1 MQPIS
6 FRPAPCAGTL
16 PRRAFL
22 RTGLTG
28 LSTLGLADLFRLQAR
43 AGAGHPAGGPSMIV
57 VWLWGGPSHLETF
70 DPKPEAPAEYREAQG
85 AIATNVP
92 GIRITDRLPLLA
104 RVADKY
110 CLIRSIAHD
119 SPQHVG
125 AIHTTITG
133 YPGELIE
140 TPPFKPKYPDLFTVA
155 HKVLPTRRP
164 GLPQYIGIPRLR
176 CIGGAYLGPSYD
188 PFSVAADSNDPTFS
202 LPTIS

>member
-1 MQPIS
+1 MRPIPFHS
-6 FRPAPCAGTL
+6 SRCEGTL

-43 AGAGHPAGGPSMIV
+43 AGAGLAAGGRSMIV

-70 DPKPEAPAEYREAQG
+70 DPKPEAPAEYRGTQG

-92 GIRITDRLPLLA
+92 GISITERLPLLA
-104 RVADKY
+104 RIADKF
-110 CLIRSIAHD
+110 CLIRSMAHD

-125 AIHTTITG
+125 AHHTTLTG

-140 TPPFKPKYPDLFTVA
+140 TPPFTP
-155 HKVLPTRRP
+155 
-164 GLPQYIGIPRLR
+164 
-176 CIGGAYLGPSYD
+176 
-188 PFSVAADSNDPTFS
+188 
-202 LPTIS
+202 